1 MGRNTFLSP
10 EHVVTRL
17 GKNHYFEDGQPTLMM
32 SMTSFEQC
40 VGNRFSNGSM
50 LLTSG
55 NFMPVNMG
63 FFWKISLDRDVRF
76 PAISIAD

>member
-1 MGRNTFLSP
+1 
-10 EHVVTRL
+10 
-17 GKNHYFEDGQPTLMM
+17 MM